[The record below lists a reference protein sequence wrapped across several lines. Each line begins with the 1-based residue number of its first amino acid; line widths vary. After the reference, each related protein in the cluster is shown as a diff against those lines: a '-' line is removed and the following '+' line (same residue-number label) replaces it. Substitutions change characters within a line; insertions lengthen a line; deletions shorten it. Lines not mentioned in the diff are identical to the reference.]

1 MTSKFSQSNKEKK
14 IKTDLQILE
23 EGRAANAKQLEND
36 YNKNMLLFITSSL
49 YVDDISEPVV
59 SVDNNGKSN

>member
-14 IKTDLQILE
+14 MKTDLQILE

-36 YNKNMLLFITSSL
+36 YNKNMLLFISSSL